1 MEPGKNAASGPPKRE
16 FDDDGFETQESI
28 TKGMKYLKSIGHT
41 GGYTAGAVQPKKKR
55 RSADAKA
62 DANANLAALLAETAR
77 VATENVQKFND
88 AKRKK
93 TEASASTSKPLQDG
107 ASAKEEGVKVYLKPR
122 TPYEEKEIEL
132 EMMVENLERHTW
144 VEVYMRAHDCS
155 NIEARVMYNKYVRRL
170 MKEFP
175 MDDYKP
181 FAFDDS
187 MY

>member
-1 MEPGKNAASGPPKRE
+1 M
-16 FDDDGFETQESI
+16 
-28 TKGMKYLKSIGHT
+28 
-41 GGYTAGAVQPKKKR
+41 GGEGC
-55 RSADAKA
+55 
-62 DANANLAALLAETAR
+62 
-77 VATENVQKFND
+77 
-88 AKRKK
+88 
-93 TEASASTSKPLQDG
+93 KPLQDG

-122 TPYEEKEIEL
+122 TPYQEKETQL

-155 NIEARVMYNKYVRRL
+155 NIEARVMYNKYVRSL

-187 MY
+187 KY